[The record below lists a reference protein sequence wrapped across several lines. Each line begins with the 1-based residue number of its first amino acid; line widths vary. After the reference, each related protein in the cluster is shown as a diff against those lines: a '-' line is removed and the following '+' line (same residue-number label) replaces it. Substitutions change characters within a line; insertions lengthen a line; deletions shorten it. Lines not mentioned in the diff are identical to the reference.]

1 MEYVKGVPLAQLIDS
16 GILTEPVIA
25 AIAQKV
31 KDIYL
36 TFDLFVDFERIEIY
50 ASTQYYSQRY
60 QI

>member
-16 GILTEPVIA
+16 GVLTEPVIA

-36 TFDLFVDFERIEIY
+36 TFDLFCRF
-50 ASTQYYSQRY
+50 
-60 QI
+60 